1 MYYFFVPLEP
11 PNRPPESPQGPP
23 KAPQSPRDEQD
34 GFVQT
39 FNSLGKSLL
48 SYKPSVLEENLL
60 PYKPS
65 TLEEQ
70 ASFLTIL
77 EEKPQG
83 FVGPLSRIEGL

>member
-11 PNRPPESPQGPP
+11 PKRPPESPQGPP

-39 FNSLGKSLL
+39 FNSFGKSLL